1 MHPLME
7 TLRRRVVNFRSRAGV
22 GYDGTMSDNRD
33 RYRIVPNEMALLVVD
48 FQERLA
54 AAMPQVER
62 LASQRNIL
70 LLMELA
76 QRQAWPVVV
85 SEQYP
90 KGLGATVEP
99 LASALATRPDI
110 HRLEK
115 LHFSAGDAPGF
126 REIFDRLERPR
137 WVVTGMETHVCVYQT
152 ARSLLSMGAH
162 VFVPEDT
169 VVSRSPAN
177 RHRGLALMGSMGA
190 TITCTE
196 TVIFDAL
203 GVAGT
208 DDFKALSKQLR

>member
-1 MHPLME
+1 ME
-7 TLRRRVVNFRSRAGV
+7 
-22 GYDGTMSDNRD
+22 NRD
-33 RYRIVPNEMALLVVD
+33 RYMVVPKEMALLVVD

-54 AAMPQVER
+54 AVMPEAER
-62 LASQRNIL
+62 IACERNIM

-76 QRQAWPVVV
+76 RRQGWPVIVT
-85 SEQYP
+85 EQYR
-90 KGLGATVEP
+90 KGLGPTVAPLEAA
-99 LASALATRPDI
+99 LASCGDV

-115 LHFSAGDAPGF
+115 LHFSAGEAPGF
-126 REIFDRLERPR
+126 AELFARAARLR
-137 WVVTGMETHVCVYQT
+137 WVVTGMEAHVCVYQT
-152 ARSLLSMGAH
+152 TRSLLNAGAH

-169 VVSRSPAN
+169 VLSRSPAN